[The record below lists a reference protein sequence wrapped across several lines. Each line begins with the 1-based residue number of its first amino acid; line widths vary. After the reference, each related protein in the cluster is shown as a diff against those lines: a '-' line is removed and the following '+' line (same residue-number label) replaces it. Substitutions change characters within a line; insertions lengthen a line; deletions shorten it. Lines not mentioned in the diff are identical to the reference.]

1 MLVRKHDLTDK
12 SFIVFILSTV
22 TLLQISHMVYL
33 VAVTCVQIT
42 CYYNRVWLYIIS
54 TNTKMFKNPKWI
66 TFDILGLCNQLLTS
80 HHNAQRAIQ
89 LFIDRRANTI
99 LIDRIRSLTGNIQPR
114 VDDPRSNVRFN
125 LKIIFISKIAYFSYD
140 DHLVSAVDHGSRS

>member
-1 MLVRKHDLTDK
+1 M
-12 SFIVFILSTV
+12 TV
-22 TLLQISHMVYL
+22 TCSFKSRVIIIGCDYISL
-33 VAVTCVQIT
+33 VQIQ
-42 CYYNRVWLYIIS
+42 
-54 TNTKMFKNPKWI
+54 KMFKNPKWI

-140 DHLVSAVDHGSRS
+140 DHLFSAVDHGSRS